1 MKGFGKLESKTR
13 VEARDLNKLSC
24 VKHTNWN
31 QNNSD
36 LWRVGISCLISH
48 SVSDVMGTFQ

>member
-1 MKGFGKLESKTR
+1 MKGFGKFESKTR

-24 VKHTNWN
+24 VKYTNGN

-48 SVSDVMGTFQ
+48 SVSDVMGAFQ